1 MAETNEITE
10 LLVEI
15 RDNQREALA
24 RQAEHLEVAKRQLEH
39 AQARIQESMGLQ
51 REALTRQRTAMRVAV
66 PGILVCI
73 GAIVYLIVRYL

>member
-1 MAETNEITE
+1 MSETDELRE

-24 RQAEHLEVAKRQLEH
+24 RQSEHIEIAKRQLEH

-51 REALTRQRTAMRVAV
+51 REALARQRTITRVAL
-66 PGILVCI
+66 PLIGLCI
-73 GAIVYLIVRYL
+73 AAIAYLILRYL